1 MTRKITYLI
10 SFLVFFIA
18 PCSTAMAF
26 TIPPDI
32 KKTVTFIF
40 LADPQGELAR
50 DPQTHAPVANGTGFF
65 VAVKS
70 DKDPSRNFGYL
81 VTAKHVILNA
91 QGTFYPRIYVR
102 LNKKEGDAEFI
113 PVDLTR
119 DGNSVVSVDSDPTVD
134 IAVIP
139 ESLPADKFDFLALR
153 DDMLTTETSF
163 KELPVGEG
171 SEVFFAGLFV
181 NYYGEHKNNPIVRF
195 GRVAML
201 PEDRISWRDDAAKPE
216 KNVRVYLIETQTYG
230 GNSGSPV
237 FFSLSFELV
246 KPGNIIVAG
255 SPLIKLA
262 GIMMGYFNEP
272 SPIGFLETPT
282 ARIPYSRQNIG
293 IAAVTPSY
301 LLHEILFSAE
311 MKTAREDYVEPSK

>member
-1 MTRKITYLI
+1 
-10 SFLVFFIA
+10 
-18 PCSTAMAF
+18 MAF

-50 DPQTHAPVANGTGFF
+50 DPQTHTPIANGTGFF
-65 VAVKS
+65 VAVKG
-70 DKDPSRNFGYL
+70 DKDPSRSFLYL
-81 VTAKHVILNA
+81 VTAKHVILTP

-113 PVDLTR
+113 PVDLIR
-119 DGNSVVSVDSDPTVD
+119 NGNSVVQINSDPTVD

-139 ESLPADKFDFLALR
+139 ESASIADKFDILALP
-153 DDMLTTETSF
+153 DEMLTTETSF

-171 SEVFFAGLFV
+171 TEVFFAGLFV
-181 NYYGEHKNNPIVRF
+181 SYYGEHKNNPIVRF

-201 PEDRISWRDDAAKPE
+201 PEDRVSWRDDATKPAKNE
-216 KNVRVYLIETQTYG
+216 RLYLIETQTYG

-237 FFSLSFELV
+237 FFALSFELV
-246 KPGNIIVAG
+246 KPGQLIVAG
-255 SPLIKLA
+255 TPLIKLA

-282 ARIPYSRQNIG
+282 ATIPYSRQNIG

-311 MKTAREDYVEPSK
+311 MKKAREDYVEPSK